1 VRAADTCALRAPSI
15 PARSDTFGALSR
27 REGDRADGAGGLRVS
42 DLTGQVA
49 LVTGAANGIGAA
61 TALRL
66 ATAGAHVVVADV
78 ETVRGRDVAAQV
90 GGTFVRCDVRRP
102 EDHAKAVH
110 AAEDTYGG
118 LDVAVLNA
126 GVVSGT
132 DVLGELD
139 LDRYRRVFGVNVDGV
154 VLGVHAVV
162 PAMRRRGGGRIVAT
176 ASLAG
181 VAPVPMDPLYA
192 ASKHAVVG
200 FVRSLGPVLA
210 QERIALQALCPS
222 YAASRIIAPIEG
234 ALADAGMPLLGVD
247 EVADAV
253 LAVLATPGAG
263 ECWTV
268 VPGRA
273 VEPFRFRG
281 VPGPRPG
288 AITLPERL
296 PPAGTGGADVP
307 GR

>member
-1 VRAADTCALRAPSI
+1 VT
-15 PARSDTFGALSR
+15 
-27 REGDRADGAGGLRVS
+27 

-61 TALRL
+61 TARRL
-66 ATAGAHVVVADV
+66 ADAGARVVVADV
-78 ETVRGRDVAAQV
+78 ETARGRDVAAQI

-102 EDHAKAVH
+102 EDHANAVH

-132 DVLGELD
+132 DVLGDLD

-222 YAASRIIAPIEG
+222 YAASRSSRRSRARSRTPGCRCSRRRGRRRG
-234 ALADAGMPLLGVD
+234 AGGAGDAGRGGVLD
-247 EVADAV
+247 RRA
-253 LAVLATPGAG
+253 
-263 ECWTV
+263 
-268 VPGRA
+268 GRA

-281 VPGPRPG
+281 APGPRPG

-296 PPAGTGGADVP
+296 SPPGTGAADAP
-307 GR
+307 AR